1 MTPSPTRHATEQW
14 YPVTP
19 SSFETSTF
27 HNGTTSKFPHG
38 FHKISSL
45 SPFLSSLQI
54 NTPQGHCPE
63 FMIFCIVTL
72 IRTSLPLWHCHS
84 YIADTLHIVFMGW
97 TLTGRALRSVY
108 LHHTDNR
115 RYDMDIYQNFFTFYP
130 YWELQHSSF
139 SFFCF
144 PPFWHPSQHPALLD
158 CWPVWQ
164 TFLQTRLEKGKIA
177 VTQMNT
183 RHFHYTLSS
192 FTSFTLRHTTHC
204 LHSL

>member
-63 FMIFCIVTL
+63 LMIFCIVTL

-84 YIADTLHIVFMGW
+84 YITDTLHIVFIHCKFQLFLGTKNCDQSLTRRHRGSREGSKVRISRTTQTTGDMIW
-97 TLTGRALRSVY
+97 TYIKISLPFI
-108 LHHTDNR
+108 HTEYFNTH
-115 RYDMDIYQNFFTFYP
+115 FFIFP
-130 YWELQHSSF
+130 F
-139 SFFCF
+139 F
-144 PPFWHPSQHPALLD
+144 PPFDILPSTLL
-158 CWPVWQ
+158 
-164 TFLQTRLEKGKIA
+164 
-177 VTQMNT
+177 
-183 RHFHYTLSS
+183 Y
-192 FTSFTLRHTTHC
+192 
-204 LHSL
+204 